1 MSNTLHED
9 ASRND
14 QHDEPYDNDASEI
27 EETRCPLSLTLGE
40 IMGDAFY
47 PHITKNQSWG
57 FDITIEGDDGE
68 MVAAKIHPDSAWSLA
83 DFCRRFL
90 KFYDNATKENA

>member
-14 QHDEPYDNDASEI
+14 QHDEPYDQEPI
-27 EETRCPLSLTLGE
+27 ESRCPLSLTLGE

-57 FDITIEGDDGE
+57 CDITIEGDDGE
-68 MVAAKIHPDSAWSLA
+68 MVAAKIHPNAAWALA

>member
-1 MSNTLHED
+1 MRNTLPAD

-14 QHDEPYDNDASEI
+14 QHDEPQDYEAVEL
-27 EETRCPLSLTLGE
+27 RCPLSLTLDE
-40 IMGDAFY
+40 IMGDYFY

-57 FDITIEGDDGE
+57 FDITIVGDDGE
-68 MVAAKIHPDSAWSLA
+68 MAATKIHPDSAWSLA